1 MVTGKDIARSALEI
15 ANLQPQAGYIYGT
28 SGQTWTADDQ
38 ARITVEKA
46 DDPNYAYSIR
56 YGGQWVGHKV
66 YDCSG
71 LTMRVYAQHGIK
83 LAHGS
88 NSQHRACTSTGAAA
102 GAPAGALVFKV
113 RNGSDYHHVGIHMGD
128 GKVVE
133 AQGARTGVIISD
145 LSSWA
150 EYGLVAGVDYGA
162 QPGPAPDPD
171 PQPQPDPGPGEYM
184 TVDVPNDGTVNLRDR
199 PDGQRIGTL
208 CEGQTV
214 RVVSTQGDWSE
225 CEIPRTVWIMS
236 KYLRR

>member
-28 SGQTWTADDQ
+28 NNKLWTAADQ
-38 ARITVEKA
+38 ARITAEKA
-46 DDPNYAYSIR
+46 GDPNYTLSIK
-56 YGGQWVGHKV
+56 YGGLWVGHRV
-66 YDCSG
+66 WDCSG
-71 LTMRVYAQHGIK
+71 LTKYVYGEFGVD

-88 NSQHRACTSTGAAA
+88 NSQHRACKTTGPAQD
-102 GAPAGALVFKV
+102 APVGALVFKL
-113 RNGSDYHHVGIHMGD
+113 RNGDDYHHVGIYIGN
-128 GKVVE
+128 GQVVE

-150 EYGLVAGVDYGA
+150 EYGLMAGVDYDA
-162 QPGPAPDPD
+162 QPGPAPD

-199 PDGQRIGTL
+199 PDGKRIGTL

-214 RVVSTQGDWSE
+214 RVVSQSGEWSE
-225 CEIPRTVWIMS
+225 CELPRTVWIMS